1 MTVRSVREN
10 ISSSASSAVRK
21 WSVTA
26 FIVADSGLAFAGG
39 GSLAE
44 VETTAT
50 WVLNIFSP
58 TLLLVF
64 LTLLLIGCGLAVYLG
79 RMGGQMFMKIMVGS
93 VLVFGARS
101 IAPKIIGLF

>member
-1 MTVRSVREN
+1 MTVRSVREKN
-10 ISSSASSAVRK
+10 PSRARSATRI
-21 WSVTA
+21 WGITA
-26 FIVADSGLAFAGG
+26 FMLIDSGLAVAAG